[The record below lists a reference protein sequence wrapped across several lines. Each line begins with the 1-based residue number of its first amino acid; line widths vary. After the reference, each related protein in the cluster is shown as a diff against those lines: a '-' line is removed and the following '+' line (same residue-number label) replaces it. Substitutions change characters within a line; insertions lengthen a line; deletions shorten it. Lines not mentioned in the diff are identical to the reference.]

1 MADEDVVQ
9 DARMGRA
16 SSDTTSMENIV
27 MASRFASRA
36 AAVAAA
42 LSFGVGG
49 AALAQPMHHGH
60 GGGGDAVMSIVRL
73 KDQLNLNTSQQ
84 AMWDNA
90 VAAGKAARTSA
101 RANMQKVHD
110 ALAAELAKPEPD
122 LAAVAAA
129 ADSARTANAQLHTQ
143 VRDAWLNLYATFT
156 PDQKT
161 VVKNALSQRLARMDQ
176 FRQKMQA
183 RRQGG

>member
-1 MADEDVVQ
+1 
-9 DARMGRA
+9 MGRV
-16 SSDTTSMENIV
+16 SEDTTSMEKTS
-27 MASRFASRA
+27 MTSRFASRVA
-36 AAVAAA
+36 VVAAA
-42 LSFGVGG
+42 ALFGAGG
-49 AALAQPMHHGH
+49 VAFAQPMHHHGH
-60 GGGGDAVMSIVRL
+60 GGGDVVMSIVRL
-73 KDQLNLNTSQQ
+73 KSQLNLDTSQQ

-101 RANMQKVHD
+101 RANMQKVND
-110 ALAAELAKPEPD
+110 ELTAELAKPEPD

-129 ADSARTANAQLHTQ
+129 ADSARNANQQLHTQ

-161 VVKNALSQRLARMDQ
+161 VVKNALSQRLAKMEQ

>member
-1 MADEDVVQ
+1 M
-9 DARMGRA
+9 
-16 SSDTTSMENIV
+16 T
-27 MASRFASRA
+27 SRFASRVA
-36 AAVAAA
+36 VVAAA
-42 LSFGVGG
+42 ALFGAGG
-49 AALAQPMHHGH
+49 VAFAQPMHHHGH
-60 GGGGDAVMSIVRL
+60 GGGDVVMSIVRL
-73 KDQLNLNTSQQ
+73 KSQLNLDTSQQ

-101 RANMQKVHD
+101 RANMQKVND
-110 ALAAELAKPEPD
+110 ELTAELAKPEPD

-129 ADSARTANAQLHTQ
+129 ADSARNANQQLHTQ

-161 VVKNALSQRLARMDQ
+161 VVKNALSQRLAKMEQ